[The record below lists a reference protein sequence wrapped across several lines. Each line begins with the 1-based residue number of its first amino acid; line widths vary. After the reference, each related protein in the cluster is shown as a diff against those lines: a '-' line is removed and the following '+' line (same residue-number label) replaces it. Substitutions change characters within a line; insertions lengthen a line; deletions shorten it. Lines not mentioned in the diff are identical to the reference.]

1 MKFLGCLI
9 FLLFGFV
16 FILIAFFGNIL
27 KLFYKLHKA
36 NKQFKKAAENAG
48 KGQFGEQQKYTETSR
63 DSSGVHHHKKQE
75 GEKIFSKNEGEY
87 VDFEEIKD

>member
-16 FILIAFFGNIL
+16 FIVIAFFGNFI
-27 KLFYKLHKA
+27 KLFYNLHKA
-36 NKQFKKAAENAG
+36 NKQFKKTAENAR
-48 KGQFGEQQKYTETSR
+48 KSQYNQESQYTETS
-63 DSSGVHHHKKQE
+63 SGSAYSPHHKKQE
-75 GEKIFSKNEGEY
+75 GEKIFPKDEGEY